1 MGTNLDN
8 ENDVLGQVSGLSGV
22 HFPVYNLAGIRS
34 KNYGEQSSK
43 DQITEF
49 IYDIEVEIYQQGAY
63 EDNFGANSQRLVSLD
78 GTKNY

>member
-1 MGTNLDN
+1 MLFRSIDKAPGLRS
-8 ENDVLGQVSGLSGV
+8 VS
-22 HFPVYNLAGIRS
+22 FPVYDLAGIRN

-63 EDNFGANSQRLVSLD
+63 EDNFGTNSQRLVSLD